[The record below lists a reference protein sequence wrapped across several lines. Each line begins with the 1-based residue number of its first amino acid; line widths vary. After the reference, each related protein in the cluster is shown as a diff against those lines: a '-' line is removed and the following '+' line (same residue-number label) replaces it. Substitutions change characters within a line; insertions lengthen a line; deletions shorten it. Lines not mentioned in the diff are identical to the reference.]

1 MNEKFAAR
9 ATKFNDDGI
18 PEAVYK
24 MNSGLVKVAA
34 GYVLHCFF
42 LGGGKEYSN
51 DLGMIVRTC

>member
-24 MNSGLVKVAA
+24 MNSGLVKMA
-34 GYVLHCFF
+34 GDVLNCY
-42 LGGGKEYSN
+42 LGVTTSRR
-51 DLGMIVRTC
+51 DLTGIMMVIP